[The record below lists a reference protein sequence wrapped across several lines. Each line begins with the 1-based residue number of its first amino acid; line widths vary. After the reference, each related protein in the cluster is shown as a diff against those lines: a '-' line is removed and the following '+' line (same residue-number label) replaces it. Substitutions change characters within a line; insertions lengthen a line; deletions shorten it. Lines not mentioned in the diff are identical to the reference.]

1 MAVCKRSVKAISS
14 FFAGVCV
21 CVCVGWGGGMGR
33 KKGERQVVPGFCN
46 YFSIGDCRPM
56 VE

>member
-1 MAVCKRSVKAISS
+1 M
-14 FFAGVCV
+14 CV
-21 CVCVGWGGGMGR
+21 CGLGGGGMGR